1 MGLFLLF
8 IIVLGSFGDATLA
21 KTSTTSMLPIAP
33 LTAQQG
39 PPHAATQKQATEP
52 FLADGKVAGNP
63 IEPRPGDLCL
73 ICDKPIG
80 RADVEYMVNGQRVA
94 VHRDVCLVEFRA
106 HPERFLATL
115 RPRGA
120 FLGAGAEGQ
129 SLSYSWFLV
138 GLYVLI
144 GLVFSAICAHRAL
157 HAGRSPMAWFGVGL
171 VFNAF
176 GYLLLLTRPKRET
189 FAPAG
194 VPEGLQKV
202 PATYSP
208 EPCPRCGHTN
218 HPAATEC
225 AGCGGEL
232 QPAIQSEVKKV
243 KLRPS

>member
-1 MGLFLLF
+1 MGFFLFLTITL
-8 IIVLGSFGDATLA
+8 VSFVDATPA
-21 KTSTTSMLPIAP
+21 KASDAAVLIIATP
-33 LTAQQG
+33 VAEQH
-39 PPHAATQKQATEP
+39 PPHVQQATEL
-52 FLADGKVAGNP
+52 FVVEDKIAGNWV
-63 IEPRPGDLCL
+63 EPRPGDLCL

-80 RADVEYMVNGQRVA
+80 RADIIYMVNGQRVA

-129 SLSYSWFLV
+129 NLSYSWFLV

-144 GLVFSAICAHRAL
+144 GLVFSAVCAQRAL
-157 HAGRSPMAWFGVGL
+157 HAGRNPMAWFGVGL
-171 VFNAF
+171 MFNAF
-176 GYLLLLTRPKRET
+176 GYLLLLMRPKRKT

-202 PATYSP
+202 PATYAP
-208 EPCPRCGHTN
+208 QPCPGCGHTN
-218 HPAATEC
+218 HPSATEC
-225 AGCGGEL
+225 AGCGGKL

-243 KLRPS
+243 GLRPS